1 MNMQNIIQLI
11 KKSGFSC
18 TLKKIKRYFFVN
30 DKEIIGLM
38 AINGAYD
45 YLQKYKY
52 ALSFPRENLTVN
64 ATNPYPDKIWTMWLQ
79 GLDNAPEII
88 QKCMANIQKHYG
100 DEVIIITNENMSHFL
115 DIPHFMIEKNKKGII
130 SNTHYSDIV
139 RFLLIE
145 KYGGLWL
152 DSTTFLL
159 GNIPDYIRY
168 ADVFFYKVA
177 NDKIMGSINVMAAKP
192 HHPIICKTISLMLEY
207 WKNENRTISY
217 SITMML
223 LAMAIHSSQEMESI
237 WNSVPSVN
245 CNNKD
250 LLLQKLFDEYDAKHI
265 EVMKQLSMIQKL
277 SYKFSKENYEL
288 QGTFYD
294 VLVRKG

>member
-88 QKCMANIQKHYG
+88 QKCITTIQKKYG
-100 DEVIIITNENMSHFL
+100 DDLIILTHENILNFL
-115 DIPHFMIEKNKKGII
+115 DIPPFIGEKYKKGFITH
-130 SNTHYSDIV
+130 THYSDII

-152 DSTTFLL
+152 DGTTFLL
-159 GNIPDYIRY
+159 GNIPDYIRF
-168 ADVFFYKVA
+168 ADIFFYKIA
-177 NDKIMGSINVMAAKP
+177 NQKIMGSMGVIAAKP
-192 HHPIICKTISLMLEY
+192 HHPIISKTIALMLEY
-207 WKNENRTISY
+207 WKNENRTVSY
-217 SITMML
+217 SISMIL
-223 LAMAIHSSQEMESI
+223 LAMAIHSSPEMELCWKSI
-237 WNSVPSVN
+237 PYVN
-245 CNNKD
+245 CNNKGI
-250 LLLQKLFDEYDAKHI
+250 LLQKLFDEYDAKHI
-265 EVMKQLSMIQKL
+265 AVMQQLSVIQQL
-277 SYKFSKENYEL
+277 SWKFPQEQYERE
-288 QGTFYD
+288 GTFYD